1 MEQITAGQI
10 LFGINA
16 IIIAVVGYLIRN
28 LIDGIKETIK
38 EQRIACLR
46 DTELIWIEVR
56 LLRNSSQIQANEIMK
71 RVEWDYC
78 RDCPKRDK

>member
-16 IIIAVVGYLIRN
+16 IIIAVVGYFIRSWME
-28 LIDGIKETIK
+28 GVKEAMR
-38 EQRIACLR
+38 EQRTLCLR
-46 DTELIWIEVR
+46 DTELIWVEVR
-56 LLRNSSQIQANEIMK
+56 LLRDRSHEQANQIMK

-78 RDCPKRDK
+78 RDCPKKD